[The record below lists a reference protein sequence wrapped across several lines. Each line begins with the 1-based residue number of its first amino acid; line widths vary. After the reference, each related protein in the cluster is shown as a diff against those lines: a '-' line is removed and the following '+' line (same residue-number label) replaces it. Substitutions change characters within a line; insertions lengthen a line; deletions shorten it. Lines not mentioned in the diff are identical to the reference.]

1 MQAVLEEKLDRIVA
15 ACVRHGVSRLD
26 VFGSALRDGFR
37 PGESDID
44 FLVEFSPMDHYARA
58 GAYFD
63 LPDDLRELLGGKI
76 DLVMAGAVRNRYIAA
91 EIDRTRKILYAAA

>member
-15 ACVRHGVSRLD
+15 ACVRHNVSRLD
-26 VFGSALRDGFR
+26 VFGSVLRDDFR

-44 FLVEFSPMDHYARA
+44 FLVEFAPMDLYARA
-58 GAYFD
+58 DAYFD
-63 LPDDLRELLGGKI
+63 MLDDLRGLFGDNI
-76 DLVMAGAVRNRYIAA
+76 DLVMTGAVKNRFIAA